1 MLPPPPPADVIES
14 MSSFGSVVYLDP
26 KSLDSATKRKSS
38 VIARKSKKQQQQQ
51 QLQQQL
57 LNTAAVTSPSSK
69 AYVGV
74 SVIISFLYIYLA
86 NSSCKHFTTRA
97 PTAEWK
103 FNFNIFTLPLCTKA
117 RKTNLWKI
125 CSTNSLQYFLNM

>member
-14 MSSFGSVVYLDP
+14 MSSFGNVVYLDP
-26 KSLDSATKRKSS
+26 KSLDSSTKRKSS
-38 VIARKSKKQQQQQ
+38 VIARKSKKQQQQ

-103 FNFNIFTLPLCTKA
+103 FNFNIFTLPFCTKT
-117 RKTNLWKI
+117 RKTNHRKI
-125 CSTNSLQYFLNM
+125 CSTNCLQYFFNM